1 MGGRSAGGIF
11 AGKIYRTWHCDSVF
25 SGAGN
30 GAYKSGDRI
39 LHGAKQCVAGA
50 DGVKQ
55 VLRRADLLAGMR
67 DNGYT
72 VQKLYGRY
80 KRKNRYDH
88 SRLHQ

>member
-39 LHGAKQCVAGA
+39 LHGAKQCVARA

-67 DNGYT
+67 DNGYAGGFSYVET
-72 VQKLYGRY
+72 VLCYRNMHTG
-80 KRKNRYDH
+80 
-88 SRLHQ
+88 